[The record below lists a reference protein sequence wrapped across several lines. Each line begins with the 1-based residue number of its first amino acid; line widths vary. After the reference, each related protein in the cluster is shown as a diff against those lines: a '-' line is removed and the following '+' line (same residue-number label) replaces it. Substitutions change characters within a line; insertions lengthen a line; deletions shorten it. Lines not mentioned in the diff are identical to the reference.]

1 MSCTFRPEIEL
12 VQNSSRRL
20 RNRIISA
27 PRNSPPSS
35 RSFDN
40 LNLIFVAAYW
50 LSISLDGSFFY
61 ILYIDDYRKCLVLAK
76 DLTFTLV
83 VLRTVLDSFQIAYLY
98 LRVHTHVPVPDF
110 VNGRGFHTSKWTF
123 AKNFLCLIN
132 GIVSVLPLPQAVI
145 YLVVPKMRGHK
156 FLSAISMLKFVLV
169 AQFLPRFV
177 RMCQL
182 FTKAASSS
190 GAVHGLASGIFH
202 FLVYLLVSHS
212 FGALWYF
219 LAIVRVSVCWRQA
232 CLHAGCSSHDSFYCD
247 DDKFRDHRSLNA
259 FCPAKLRDPTSF
271 DFGMFHDALQ
281 SGIVEV
287 TNFLQK
293 FLYCFQWGIRSLSF
307 AQNFQTSIDAWENI
321 FSSAMTITGAVFIP
335 FHLWNVMQFLQHING
350 NSARKIRR
358 SSQMQ
363 EVEMWRL
370 FHVLSDNLKQ
380 QIRKYCQSVF
390 QGTEGFNLHQFFNDL
405 PPELSFAMKHE
416 LCLPV
421 LKEVPMLQRMD
432 EQRMNTILNIFKLVP
447 YTQGMFLV
455 QEGNPVNKLQLIVG
469 GDILS
474 WSSTSV
480 FTPRNDSEFCG
491 EGLMSWAVDQQS
503 GSSTVFP
510 RSTRTVEAV
519 TQVDAFSIEAGELKE
534 FVNQCR
540 QPNGQLPKCF
550 RYGSEKWRNWAAVI
564 IQQAWCRQK
573 KKKFH
578 TSLLA
583 VTPSRFAVSSLRP
596 IRPEAT

>member
-1 MSCTFRPEIEL
+1 PETEL

-40 LNLIFVAAYW
+40 WNLIFVAAFL

-110 VNGRGFHTSKWTF
+110 VNGRGFHASKWTF

-156 FLSAISMLKFVLV
+156 FLSAMSLLKFVLV

-177 RMCQL
+177 RMYQL

-247 DDKFRDHRSLNA
+247 DDKFRDRRSLNA

-271 DFGMFHDALQ
+271 DFGMFYDALQ

-307 AQNFQTSIDAWENI
+307 AQNFQTSTDAWENI

-335 FHLWNVMQFLQHING
+335 FHLWNVMKFLQHING
-350 NSARKIRR
+350 NSERKIRK

-380 QIRKYCQSVF
+380 KIRKYCQSVF

-432 EQRMNTILNIFKLVP
+432 EQRMNAILYHFNLVP

-455 QEGNPVNKLQLIVG
+455 QEGNPVNKLQLIVVG
-469 GDILS
+469 GDTLS

-480 FTPRNDSEFCG
+480 FTPRKDGEFCG
-491 EGLMSWAVDQQS
+491 EELVSWAVDQQS
-503 GSSTVFP
+503 DSSTVFP

-519 TQVDAFSIEAGELKE
+519 TQVDAFSIEAGDLKE

-540 QPNGQLPKCF
+540 QPDGQLPKCF

-564 IQQAWCRQK
+564 IQQAWCRQR
-573 KKKFH
+573 KKKFQ

>member
-1 MSCTFRPEIEL
+1 MPELEL
-12 VQNSSRRL
+12 LQYSPSSRRL

-27 PRNSPPSS
+27 PRNSPSSS

-40 LNLIFVAAYW
+40 WNLIFVAAYL
-50 LSISLDGSFFY
+50 LSISLDCSFFY
-61 ILYIDDYRKCLVLAK
+61 ILYIDDYRKCLVLDK

-83 VLRTVLDSFQIAYLY
+83 VLRTVLDSFQIAYPY
-98 LRVHTHVPVPDF
+98 LRVHTHVPVPDLI
-110 VNGRGFHTSKWTF
+110 NRRGFHTSRWTF
-123 AKNFLCLIN
+123 AKKFFCLLN

-156 FLSAISMLKFVLV
+156 FLSAISLLKFVLV

-177 RMCQL
+177 RMYQL

-219 LAIVRVSVCWRQA
+219 LAIVRVSVCWSQA
-232 CLHAGCSSHDSFYCD
+232 CVHAGCSSHDSFYCD
-247 DDKFRDHRSLNA
+247 DKFRDRRSLNA

-271 DFGMFHDALQ
+271 DFGMFQDALQ

-307 AQNFQTSIDAWENI
+307 AQNFQTSTDAWENI

-432 EQRMNTILNIFKLVP
+432 EQRMNAILDHFKLVP
-447 YTQGMFLV
+447 YAQGMFLV
-455 QEGNPVNKLQLIVG
+455 QEGIPVNKLQLIVG

-480 FTPRNDSEFCG
+480 FTPRNDREFCG
-491 EGLMSWAVDQQS
+491 EELVSWAVDQQPD
-503 GSSTVFP
+503 SSTVFP
-510 RSTRTVEAV
+510 RSTRTVEPVA
-519 TQVDAFSIEAGELKE
+519 QVDAFSIEAGDLKE

-550 RYGSEKWRNWAAVI
+550 RYGSKKWRNWAAVI
-564 IQQAWCRQK
+564 IQQAWCRQR
-573 KKKFH
+573 KKKFQ

-583 VTPSRFAVSSLRP
+583 VTPSRLAVSSLRP
-596 IRPEAT
+596 IRPEGT